1 MAKFNG
7 TSILVTVD
15 GDAIAEAQ
23 EHSIEVSHNLADAST
38 KDSAGWAE
46 FISAQRGATINVSAL
61 VDYAAD
67 TDASS
72 TGFFDLFTEG
82 IVNRTEF
89 TLVFGTTAS
98 GNTIMTAQAYLTSL
112 SQNAPSEDVVSYS
125 ASFQITGA
133 ITTSTNV

>member
-15 GDAIAEAQ
+15 GNPVAESQ
-23 EHSIEVSHNLADAST
+23 ECSIEFSHATADAST

-46 FISAQRGATINVSAL
+46 FISAQRGGTINVSAL

-67 TDASS
+67 TDANA

-89 TLVFGTTAS
+89 TLVYGTTAS
-98 GNTIMTAQAYLTSL
+98 GETIFTVDAYLTSL
-112 SQNAPSEDVVSYS
+112 SQNAPMEDVVSY
-125 ASFQITGA
+125 AATFQLTGA
-133 ITTSTNV
+133 PATSANA

>member
-1 MAKFNG
+1 MAKING

-15 GDAIAEAQ
+15 GNAIAEAQ
-23 EHSIEVSHNLADAST
+23 EHSIEFSHNLADAST

-46 FISAQRGATINVSAL
+46 FISAQRGGTINVSAL

-67 TDASS
+67 ADASA

-89 TLVFGTTAS
+89 TLVFGTAVS
-98 GNTIMTAQAYLTSL
+98 GDTIFTVDAFLTSL
-112 SQNAPSEDVVSYS
+112 SQNAPMEDVVSYS
-125 ASFQITGA
+125 ATFQLTGA
-133 ITTSTNV
+133 PATSANA